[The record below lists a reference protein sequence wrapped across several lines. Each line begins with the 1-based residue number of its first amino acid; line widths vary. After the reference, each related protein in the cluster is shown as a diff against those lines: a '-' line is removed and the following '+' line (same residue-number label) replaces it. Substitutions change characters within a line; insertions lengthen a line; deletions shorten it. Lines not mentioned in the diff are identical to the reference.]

1 MFILKIPAASGKEVQ
16 IKIHCL
22 IPIDGKEV
30 DFDELS
36 EEEKKTIADSINRN
50 ALTKHNYIEEKT
62 A

>member
-1 MFILKIPAASGKEVQ
+1 MFILKIPTARGKEAQ

-36 EEEKKTIADSINRN
+36 EEEKKAISDSITRN
-50 ALTKHNYIEEKT
+50 ALTRHNYIEDKT